1 MKVLVTGGAG
11 FIGSHLVRLL
21 LLNRYDVTVLDNV
34 STGTWAHLPQGKD
47 TCTCWEMDIRD
58 KAAREKIEQANFD
71 VIVHLA
77 AQTMVDVSIND
88 PEFDASENVMGT
100 VNILEAARHSGVKR
114 IIFASTAAA
123 YGDITPD
130 RLPVREEEP
139 LNPMSFYGLTKV
151 TVEKYLKL
159 YHDLY
164 GLDYVALRFA
174 NVYGERQG
182 DTGEGGVISIF
193 AKRIAKGQDI
203 TVFGEGKQTRDFIYA
218 GDIAAGIMAAMNTEQ
233 VNAVYN
239 LSNQTETSL
248 LELIALMA
256 KATGRSVE
264 PKFAPPRDGDINRS
278 MLCHEAALEKLG
290 WQPSVALDEGLA
302 RTIAYFEKLVE
313 CGLRC

>member
-1 MKVLVTGGAG
+1 MNVLVTGGAG
-11 FIGSHLVRLL
+11 FIGSHLVRQLL
-21 LLNRYDVTVLDNV
+21 DAKHNVTVLDNV
-34 STGTWAHLPQGKD
+34 STGTWQHLPQGKD

-58 KAAREKIEQANFD
+58 KAAREKIEQAKFD

-77 AQTMVDVSIND
+77 AQTMVDVSIKD

-123 YGDITPD
+123 YGDVTED
-130 RLPVREEEP
+130 RLPIREEEN
-139 LNPMSFYGLTKV
+139 LAPMSFYGLTKV

-193 AKRIAKGQDI
+193 AKRIAKDQGI
-203 TVFGEGKQTRDFIYA
+203 TVFGDGKQTRDFIYA
-218 GDIAAGIMAAMNTEQ
+218 GDIAAGIIAAMTTDKA
-233 VNAVYN
+233 NAVYN

-248 LELIALMA
+248 LELIELMA
-256 KATGRSVE
+256 KASGKTVE
-264 PKFAPPRDGDINRS
+264 PAFAAPREGDINRS
-278 MLCHEAALEKLG
+278 MLCHEFAVQNLN
-290 WQPSVALDEGLA
+290 WQPKMDLGEGLA
-302 RTIAYFEKLVE
+302 RTINYFQE
-313 CGLRC
+313 C

>member
-1 MKVLVTGGAG
+1 MNVLVTGGAG
-11 FIGSHLVRLL
+11 FIGSHLVRQLL
-21 LLNRYDVTVLDNV
+21 DAKHNVTVLDNV
-34 STGTWAHLPQGKD
+34 STGTWQHLPQGKD

-58 KAAREKIEQANFD
+58 KAAREKIEQAKFD

-77 AQTMVDVSIND
+77 AQTMVDVSIKD

-114 IIFASTAAA
+114 IIFASTAAS
-123 YGDITPD
+123 YGDVTED
-130 RLPVREEEP
+130 RLPIREEET
-139 LNPMSFYGLTKV
+139 LAPMSFYGLTKV

-193 AKRIAKGQDI
+193 AKRIAKDQGI
-203 TVFGEGKQTRDFIYA
+203 TVFGDGKQTRDFIYA
-218 GDIAAGIMAAMNTEQ
+218 GDIAAGIIAAMTTDKA
-233 VNAVYN
+233 NAVYN

-248 LELIALMA
+248 LELIELMA
-256 KATGRSVE
+256 KASGKTVE
-264 PKFAPPRDGDINRS
+264 PAFAAPREGDINRS
-278 MLCHEAALEKLG
+278 MLCNEAAVQNLN
-290 WQPSVALDEGLA
+290 WQPKMDLAEGLA
-302 RTIAYFEKLVE
+302 RTINYFKE
-313 CGLRC
+313 C

>member
-1 MKVLVTGGAG
+1 MNVLVTGGAG
-11 FIGSHLVRLL
+11 FIGSHLVRQLL
-21 LLNRYDVTVLDNV
+21 AAKHEVTVLDNV
-34 STGTWAHLPQGKD
+34 STGTWQHLPQGKD

-58 KAAREKIEQANFD
+58 KAAREKIEQAKFD

-77 AQTMVDVSIND
+77 AQTMVDVSIKD

-114 IIFASTAAA
+114 IIFASTAAS
-123 YGDITPD
+123 YGDVTED
-130 RLPVREEEP
+130 RLPIREEET
-139 LNPMSFYGLTKV
+139 LAPMSFYGLTKV

-193 AKRIAKGQDI
+193 AKRIAKDQGI
-203 TVFGEGKQTRDFIYA
+203 TVFGDGKQTRDFIYA
-218 GDIAAGIMAAMNTEQ
+218 GDIAAGIIAAMTTDKA
-233 VNAVYN
+233 NAVYN

-248 LELIALMA
+248 LELIELMA
-256 KATGRSVE
+256 KASGKTVE
-264 PKFAPPRDGDINRS
+264 PAFAAPREGDINRS
-278 MLCHEAALEKLG
+278 MLCHEAAVRNLN
-290 WQPSVALDEGLA
+290 WQPKMDLAEGLA
-302 RTIAYFEKLVE
+302 RTINYFQE
-313 CGLRC
+313 C